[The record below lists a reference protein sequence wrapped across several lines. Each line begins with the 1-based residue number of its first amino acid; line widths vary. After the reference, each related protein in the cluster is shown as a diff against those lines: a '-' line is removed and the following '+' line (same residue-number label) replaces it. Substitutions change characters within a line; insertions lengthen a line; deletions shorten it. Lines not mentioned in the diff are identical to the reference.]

1 MGLHKWTKVE
11 DGVPPDLHDVIV
23 QFEGYWPGVGSG
35 GITDLYWYDDDWFN
49 YPKDTVRIVKWM
61 YDYARLPEGFPESH
75 DLRSQVQAL
84 PEEDIA
90 RLVMVA
96 AQALN
101 DQNWTSEI
109 ADLCDV
115 PKDDL
120 EKWSARVV
128 WGDNGEPALQ
138 HAAAVAL
145 GWFPDQKENK

>member
-1 MGLHKWTKVE
+1 
-11 DGVPPDLHDVIV
+11 
-23 QFEGYWPGVGSG
+23 
-35 GITDLYWYDDDWFN
+35 
-49 YPKDTVRIVKWM
+49 M
-61 YDYARLPEGFPESH
+61 YDYARLPEGFPEIH

-101 DQNWTSEI
+101 DQNWKSEI

-145 GWFPDQKENK
+145 GWFPASK